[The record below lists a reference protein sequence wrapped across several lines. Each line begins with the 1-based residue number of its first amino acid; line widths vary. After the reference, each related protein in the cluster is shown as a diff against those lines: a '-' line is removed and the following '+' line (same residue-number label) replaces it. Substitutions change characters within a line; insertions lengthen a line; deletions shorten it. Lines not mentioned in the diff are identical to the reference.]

1 MLFAHVS
8 FKTEWACMHGVNATV
23 IFFCILGYAMDPHV
37 IKTENRVSQA
47 KLTETINKMCN
58 EARRG
63 ISKLLANNQ

>member
-1 MLFAHVS
+1 
-8 FKTEWACMHGVNATV
+8 
-23 IFFCILGYAMDPHV
+23 MDPQV

-58 EARRG
+58 EARHG